1 MAFGVFFA
9 PSIMRRGEAL
19 SCICELSGEFTVVT
33 RHQSSEVGTVLKYN
47 PNGTIAQQ
55 REQARAVG
63 TTIMIGNLFEV
74 SGSLSG

>member
-1 MAFGVFFA
+1 
-9 PSIMRRGEAL
+9 MRRGEAL

-33 RHQSSEVGTVLKYN
+33 RHLSSEVGTVLKYN